1 VEERLSHALVKGLTD
16 FIDQDVE
23 EARRKYDKP
32 LSVIEGPLMRGMNV
46 VGDLFGS
53 GKMFLPQVVK
63 SARVMKKA
71 VAYLTPFLEEEK
83 KAAKEVEKR
92 TKLVFATVKG
102 DVHDIGKNIVGVV
115 LNCNNYDVI
124 DLGVM
129 VPADKIIDTAIE
141 EKADIIGL
149 SGLITPSLDE
159 MVHVAAEMDRRGLAV
174 PLLIGGATTSKR
186 HTAVKIAPSY
196 KHETIHVVDASRAVP
211 VVGALI
217 NAEARQALREKNRLE
232 QQEIRTQFENRI
244 GTQLLTYEEARRR
257 RLITQW
263 DKAPIPV
270 PEFIGSRA
278 LRDFPLSELVPFI
291 DWSPFFHTWEMR
303 GRYPDLL
310 KDPVRGPAAQELFDN
325 AQELLSEIVDRKLF
339 SAHAIYGFYPA
350 NSEGDDIVLYTDA
363 TRKQELE
370 RLHTLR
376 QQKESQRG
384 KPQLALADFIAPRD
398 SGVID
403 YIGAFAVTAGHGTQE
418 LVERFEKDHDQYN
431 SIMAKA
437 LADRLAEA
445 FAEYLHKRARCEW
458 GFGKDEQLK
467 TQDLVAEKY
476 RGIRPAPGYPAQPDH
491 TEKPI
496 IFDLLKVS
504 DVTGIALTE
513 SFAMYPAASVCG
525 LYFAHPESRY
535 FAVSSIGK
543 DQVESYAARKG
554 MKVPEVE
561 RWLAPILGYEPVKR

>member
-1 VEERLSHALVKGLTD
+1 
-16 FIDQDVE
+16 
-23 EARRKYDKP
+23 
-32 LSVIEGPLMRGMNV
+32 
-46 VGDLFGS
+46 
-53 GKMFLPQVVK
+53 
-63 SARVMKKA
+63 
-71 VAYLTPFLEEEK
+71 
-83 KAAKEVEKR
+83 
-92 TKLVFATVKG
+92 
-102 DVHDIGKNIVGVV
+102 
-115 LNCNNYDVI
+115 
-124 DLGVM
+124 
-129 VPADKIIDTAIE
+129 
-141 EKADIIGL
+141 
-149 SGLITPSLDE
+149 
-159 MVHVAAEMDRRGLAV
+159 
-174 PLLIGGATTSKR
+174 
-186 HTAVKIAPSY
+186 
-196 KHETIHVVDASRAVP
+196 
-211 VVGALI
+211 
-217 NAEARQALREKNRLE
+217 
-232 QQEIRTQFENRI
+232 
-244 GTQLLTYEEARRR
+244 
-257 RLITQW
+257 
-263 DKAPIPV
+263 
-270 PEFIGSRA
+270 
-278 LRDFPLSELVPFI
+278 
-291 DWSPFFHTWEMR
+291 
-303 GRYPDLL
+303 
-310 KDPVRGPAAQELFDN
+310 VRGPAAQELFDN

-445 FAEYLHKRARCEW
+445 FAEYLHKRTRCEW